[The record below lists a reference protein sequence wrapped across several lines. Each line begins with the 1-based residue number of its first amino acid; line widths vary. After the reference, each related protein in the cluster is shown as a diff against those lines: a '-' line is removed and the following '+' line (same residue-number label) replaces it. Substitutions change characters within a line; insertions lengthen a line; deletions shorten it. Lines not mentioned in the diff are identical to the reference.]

1 MTLEEKLALSKEQK
15 QIMENGIKAGQHK
28 QAGNGSSNSPIVGN
42 LDDIDKA
49 VYGEV
54 EKTSGYDPHEEM
66 KRIKERREHGD
77 SIDYSHSKLPR
88 QIIESIAAN
97 PLDMT
102 VVDPKMDAFTEKLK
116 QTLPN
121 SFNRSYEIQEKL
133 EKQDRQELNE
143 VQGNNNATP
152 LSVNVDYELIKTIV
166 ESVVDKKIN
175 ELKKGMV
182 NENLS
187 YGSNSSLKAMKLG
200 EKFLF
205 LDSDNNIF
213 ECQMKYIGKNKKR
226 KS

>member
-15 QIMENGIKAGQHK
+15 QIMENGIKAVQHK
-28 QAGNGSSNSPIVGN
+28 QARTVSSNSPIVGN

-49 VYGEV
+49 VYGEI

-66 KRIKERREHGD
+66 KRIKERREHGG

-88 QIIESIAAN
+88 QIIESIASN

-143 VQGNNNATP
+143 AQGNNNATSA
-152 LSVNVDYELIKTIV
+152 SVNVDYELIKTIV

-213 ECQMKYIGKNKKR
+213 ECQMKYVGKNKKR

>member
-15 QIMENGIKAGQHK
+15 QIMENGIKAVQHK
-28 QAGNGSSNSPIVGN
+28 QARTVSSNSPIVGN

-66 KRIKERREHGD
+66 KRIKERREHGGF
-77 SIDYSHSKLPR
+77 IDYSHSKLPR

-143 VQGNNNATP
+143 IQINHNATP

-213 ECQMKYIGKNKKR
+213 ECQMKYIEKNKKR

>member
-15 QIMENGIKAGQHK
+15 QIMENGIKAVQHK
-28 QAGNGSSNSPIVGN
+28 QAGTGSSNSPIVGN

-54 EKTSGYDPHEEM
+54 EKTSGYDPQEEM
-66 KRIKERREHGD
+66 KRIKERREHGG

-116 QTLPN
+116 QTLPT

-143 VQGNNNATP
+143 VQGNNNATSA
-152 LSVNVDYELIKTIV
+152 SVNVDYELIKTIV

>member
-15 QIMENGIKAGQHK
+15 QIMENGIKAVQHK
-28 QAGNGSSNSPIVGN
+28 QARTVSSNSPIVGN

-66 KRIKERREHGD
+66 KRIKERREHGCP
-77 SIDYSHSKLPR
+77 IDYSHSKLPR
-88 QIIESIAAN
+88 QIIESITTN

-182 NENLS
+182 NENLN

-205 LDSDNNIF
+205 LDSDNNVF
-213 ECQMKYIGKNKKR
+213 ECQMRYIGKNKKR

>member
-15 QIMENGIKAGQHK
+15 QIMENGIKAVQHK
-28 QAGNGSSNSPIVGN
+28 QARTVSSNSPIVGN

-66 KRIKERREHGD
+66 KRIKERREHGS

-133 EKQDRQELNE
+133 EKQDRKELNE
-143 VQGNNNATP
+143 VQGNNNATSA
-152 LSVNVDYELIKTIV
+152 SVNVDYELIKTIV

>member
-15 QIMENGIKAGQHK
+15 QIMENGIKAVQHK
-28 QAGNGSSNSPIVGN
+28 QARTVSSNSPIVGN

-66 KRIKERREHGD
+66 KRIKERRGHGG

-143 VQGNNNATP
+143 VQGNNNTTP
-152 LSVNVDYELIKTIV
+152 ASVNVDYELIKTIV

>member
-15 QIMENGIKAGQHK
+15 QIMENGIKAVQHK
-28 QAGNGSSNSPIVGN
+28 QARTVSSNSPIVGN

-54 EKTSGYDPHEEM
+54 EKTNGYDPHEEM
-66 KRIKERREHGD
+66 KRIKERREHGG
-77 SIDYSHSKLPR
+77 SIDYGHSKLPR

-152 LSVNVDYELIKTIV
+152 ASVNVDYELIKTIV

>member
-15 QIMENGIKAGQHK
+15 QIMENGIKAVQHK
-28 QAGNGSSNSPIVGN
+28 QARTVSSNSPIVGN

-66 KRIKERREHGD
+66 KRIKERREHGG

-175 ELKKGMV
+175 ELKNGIV
-182 NENLS
+182 NESLT
-187 YGSNSSLKAMKLG
+187 YGNNNSLKAMKLG

-205 LDSDNNIF
+205 LDNENNVF
-213 ECQMKYIGKNKKR
+213 ECQMRYVGKNKKK

>member
-15 QIMENGIKAGQHK
+15 QIMENGIKAVQHK
-28 QAGNGSSNSPIVGN
+28 QAVNGSSNSPIVGN

-143 VQGNNNATP
+143 VQGNNNATSA
-152 LSVNVDYELIKTIV
+152 SVNVDYELIKTIV

>member
-15 QIMENGIKAGQHK
+15 QIMENGIKAVQHK

-66 KRIKERREHGD
+66 KRIKERREHGG
-77 SIDYSHSKLPR
+77 SIEYSHSKLR
-88 QIIESIAAN
+88 KQIIESIAAN

-143 VQGNNNATP
+143 VQGNNNATSA
-152 LSVNVDYELIKTIV
+152 SVNVDYELIKTIV

>member
-15 QIMENGIKAGQHK
+15 QIMKNGIKAVQHK
-28 QAGNGSSNSPIVGN
+28 QARNDSSNSPIVGN

-116 QTLPN
+116 QTLPT

>member
-15 QIMENGIKAGQHK
+15 QIMENGIKAVQHK
-28 QAGNGSSNSPIVGN
+28 QAETGSSNSPIIGN

-54 EKTSGYDPHEEM
+54 EKTSGYDPQEEM
-66 KRIKERREHGD
+66 KRIKERREHGG

-143 VQGNNNATP
+143 VQGNNNATSA
-152 LSVNVDYELIKTIV
+152 SVNVDYELIKTIV

>member
-15 QIMENGIKAGQHK
+15 QIMENGIKAVQHK
-28 QAGNGSSNSPIVGN
+28 QARTVSSNSPIVGN

-66 KRIKERREHGD
+66 KRIKERREHGGP
-77 SIDYSHSKLPR
+77 IDYSHSKLPR

-213 ECQMKYIGKNKKR
+213 ECQMKYVGKNKKR

>member
-1 MTLEEKLALSKEQK
+1 
-15 QIMENGIKAGQHK
+15 
-28 QAGNGSSNSPIVGN
+28 
-42 LDDIDKA
+42 
-49 VYGEV
+49 
-54 EKTSGYDPHEEM
+54 M

>member
-15 QIMENGIKAGQHK
+15 QIMENGIKAVQHK
-28 QAGNGSSNSPIVGN
+28 QAGNSSSNSPIVGN

-66 KRIKERREHGD
+66 KRIKERREHGG
-77 SIDYSHSKLPR
+77 SIDYSHSKLPK

-133 EKQDRQELNE
+133 EKQDRQESNE
-143 VQGNNNATP
+143 VQGNNNATSA
-152 LSVNVDYELIKTIV
+152 SVNVDYELIKTIV

>member
-15 QIMENGIKAGQHK
+15 QIMENGIKAVQHK
-28 QAGNGSSNSPIVGN
+28 QTRSVSSNSPIVGN

-66 KRIKERREHGD
+66 KRIKERREHGG

-143 VQGNNNATP
+143 VQGNNNATSA
-152 LSVNVDYELIKTIV
+152 SVNVDYELIKTIV

-182 NENLS
+182 DENLS

>member
-15 QIMENGIKAGQHK
+15 QIMENGIKAVQHK
-28 QAGNGSSNSPIVGN
+28 QARTVSSNSPIVGN

-66 KRIKERREHGD
+66 KRIKERREHGG

-102 VVDPKMDAFTEKLK
+102 VVDPKMDALTERLK

-143 VQGNNNATP
+143 VQGNNNATSA
-152 LSVNVDYELIKTIV
+152 SVNVDYELIKTIV
-166 ESVVDKKIN
+166 ESAVDKKIN

>member
-15 QIMENGIKAGQHK
+15 QIMENGIKAVQHK
-28 QAGNGSSNSPIVGN
+28 QARTVSSNSPIVGN

-66 KRIKERREHGD
+66 KRIKERREHGG

-143 VQGNNNATP
+143 VQGNNNASA
-152 LSVNVDYELIKTIV
+152 SVNVDYELIKTIV

>member
-15 QIMENGIKAGQHK
+15 QIMENGIKAVQHK
-28 QAGNGSSNSPIVGN
+28 QARTVSSNSPIVGN

-143 VQGNNNATP
+143 VQGNNNTTP
-152 LSVNVDYELIKTIV
+152 ASVNVDYELIKTIV

>member
-15 QIMENGIKAGQHK
+15 QIMENGIKAVQHK
-28 QAGNGSSNSPIVGN
+28 QAVTGSSNSPIVGN

>member
-15 QIMENGIKAGQHK
+15 QIMENGIKAVQHK
-28 QAGNGSSNSPIVGN
+28 QASNGSSNSPIVGN

-54 EKTSGYDPHEEM
+54 EKTSGYDPQEEM
-66 KRIKERREHGD
+66 KRIKERREHGG

-143 VQGNNNATP
+143 VQGNNNATSA
-152 LSVNVDYELIKTIV
+152 SVNVDYELIKTIV

>member
-15 QIMENGIKAGQHK
+15 QIMENGIKAVQHK
-28 QAGNGSSNSPIVGN
+28 QARTVSSNSPIVGN

-66 KRIKERREHGD
+66 KRIKERREHGG

-102 VVDPKMDAFTEKLK
+102 VVDPKMDALTERLK

-143 VQGNNNATP
+143 VQGNNNATSA
-152 LSVNVDYELIKTIV
+152 SVNVDYELIKTIV

-205 LDSDNNIF
+205 LDSENNIF

>member
-15 QIMENGIKAGQHK
+15 QIMENGIKAVQHK
-28 QAGNGSSNSPIVGN
+28 QARTVSSNSPIVGN

-54 EKTSGYDPHEEM
+54 EKTSEYDPHEEM
-66 KRIKERREHGD
+66 KRIKERREHGG

-152 LSVNVDYELIKTIV
+152 ASVNVDYELIKTIV
-166 ESVVDKKIN
+166 ESVLDKKVG
-175 ELKKGMV
+175 ELKREMI

-187 YGSNSSLKAMKLG
+187 YGSNNSLKAMKLG

>member
-1 MTLEEKLALSKEQK
+1 M
-15 QIMENGIKAGQHK
+15 
-28 QAGNGSSNSPIVGN
+28 
-42 LDDIDKA
+42 
-49 VYGEV
+49 
-54 EKTSGYDPHEEM
+54 
-66 KRIKERREHGD
+66 
-77 SIDYSHSKLPR
+77 
-88 QIIESIAAN
+88 
-97 PLDMT
+97 
-102 VVDPKMDAFTEKLK
+102 
-116 QTLPN
+116 
-121 SFNRSYEIQEKL
+121 
-133 EKQDRQELNE
+133 NE
-143 VQGNNNATP
+143 VQGNNNATSA
-152 LSVNVDYELIKTIV
+152 SVNVDYELIKTIV

>member
-15 QIMENGIKAGQHK
+15 QIMENGIKAVQHK
-28 QAGNGSSNSPIVGN
+28 QARNDSSNSPIVGN

-54 EKTSGYDPHEEM
+54 EKTSGYDPQEEM
-66 KRIKERREHGD
+66 KRIKERREHGG
-77 SIDYSHSKLPR
+77 SIDYSHSKLPK

-143 VQGNNNATP
+143 VQGNNNATSA
-152 LSVNVDYELIKTIV
+152 SVNVDYELIKTIV

>member
-15 QIMENGIKAGQHK
+15 QIMENGIKAVQHK
-28 QAGNGSSNSPIVGN
+28 QARTVSSKSPIVGN

-66 KRIKERREHGD
+66 KRIKERREHGG

-88 QIIESIAAN
+88 QIIESITTN
-97 PLDMT
+97 PLDIT

-143 VQGNNNATP
+143 VQGNNGATSA
-152 LSVNVDYELIKTIV
+152 SVNVDYELIKTIV

>member
-15 QIMENGIKAGQHK
+15 QIMENGIKAVQHK
-28 QAGNGSSNSPIVGN
+28 QARNGSSNSPIVGN

>member
-15 QIMENGIKAGQHK
+15 QIMENGIKAVQHK
-28 QAGNGSSNSPIVGN
+28 QARNDSSNSPIVGN

-54 EKTSGYDPHEEM
+54 EKTSGYDPQEEM
-66 KRIKERREHGD
+66 KRIKERREHGG

-143 VQGNNNATP
+143 VQGNNNATSA
-152 LSVNVDYELIKTIV
+152 SVNVDYELIKTIV